1 MGPISKSWSAAKGGL
16 DVRLFFLRLF
26 THLFI
31 QFPSL
36 TVFARE
42 AERPWQPVEP
52 SVLTMA
58 SSRDSS
64 ATFRRAGISA
74 DVLQSTFE
82 RFDADK
88 GWLQL

>member
-1 MGPISKSWSAAKGGL
+1 MLDCWAQPFHPISLPNRFRTRGGAPL
-16 DVRLFFLRLF
+16 A
-26 THLFI
+26 
-31 QFPSL
+31 P
-36 TVFARE
+36 
-42 AERPWQPVEP
+42 PVAP